1 MEKKAK
7 IGWLYVIAALFVAVG
22 LFFVVKKNTYLF
34 FALPVVLGVL
44 LLYIFSLDKVLLLTA
59 FTVPLSINLKAL
71 EADLA
76 ISLPAE
82 PLLIGV
88 LVLFIAKMLYDGRY
102 DKRMARHPIAIVI
115 YIMFTW
121 MLVTTITSE
130 MPVVSIKFMVS
141 RLWFIVPSFF
151 LCAILFKNPKN
162 IHWFIWLYIAA
173 LCIVCVYTII
183 HHAQFG
189 FDGDS
194 AHWVMT
200 PFYNDHT
207 AYGAALA
214 IYLILALAY
223 VFLPG
228 IKTSTRLIIIG
239 VIALL
244 SVALMLSN
252 CRAAWLS
259 VIASLAMLIC
269 VLLRIKF
276 RWIATVVVVLVGLFF
291 AFQNQIIDALEKNNQ
306 DASGD
311 LVENI
316 QSITNIST
324 DASNLERIN
333 RWQSA
338 FRLFNDRPVFG
349 WGPGTYQFVYAPYQM
364 SKEKTIISTNAGDG
378 GNAHSEYIGPLAEQG
393 FMGTI
398 LVLALVITVVYT
410 GLKAY
415 HKAKNKKAK
424 VLALGTTLAFFG
436 YFVHGFLNNFLD
448 TDKLAVPVWSCAAL
462 IAVIDLYY
470 SNQESFGEI
479 TENQPTRPQ
488 ISDSSKE

>member
-7 IGWLYVIAALFVAVG
+7 IAWLYVIAALFVAVG
-22 LFFVVKKNTYLF
+22 LFLVVKKNTYLF

-59 FTVPLSINLKAL
+59 FVVPLSVNLKAL
-71 EADLA
+71 DADLA

-82 PLLIGV
+82 PLLMGI
-88 LVLFIAKMLYDGRY
+88 LVLFVAKMLYDGKY
-102 DKRMARHPIAIVI
+102 DRRVSHHPIAIAI
-115 YIMFTW
+115 YCMFAW
-121 MLVTTITSE
+121 MVVTTITSE
-130 MPVVSIKFMVS
+130 MPVVSIKFILS
-141 RLWFIVPSFF
+141 RLWFVVPAFF

-162 IHWFIWLYIAA
+162 IHWFIWLYISA

-214 IYLILALAY
+214 IYLTLALTYA
-223 VFLPG
+223 FLPG
-228 IKTSTRLIIIG
+228 LKTSRRLIVIG
-239 VIALL
+239 VVALL
-244 SVALMLSN
+244 GIALMLSN

-259 VIASLAMLIC
+259 VIAALAVLIC

-276 RWIATVVVVLVGLFF
+276 RWIAAAIVLLVGLFF

-311 LVENI
+311 LVENV

-338 FRLFNDRPVFG
+338 FRLFNERPVFG

-378 GNAHSEYIGPLAEQG
+378 GNAHSEYFGPLAEQG
-393 FMGTI
+393 IMGSL
-398 LVLALVITVVYT
+398 LVVALVVVTVYCGIKT
-410 GLKAY
+410 Y
-415 HKAKNKKAK
+415 RRCKNKTAK
-424 VLALGTTLAFFG
+424 VLVLGATLAFIS

-448 TDKLAVPVWSCAAL
+448 TDKLAIPVWSLAAL
-462 IAVIDLYY
+462 IAAIDVFYA
-470 SNQESFGEI
+470 
-479 TENQPTRPQ
+479 
-488 ISDSSKE
+488 DKEEFVEEQ

>member
-7 IGWLYVIAALFVAVG
+7 IAWLYLIAALFVAVG
-22 LFFVVKKNTYLF
+22 LFLVVKKNSYFF

-59 FTVPLSINLKAL
+59 FTVPLSVNLKAMD
-71 EADLA
+71 AGLA

-82 PLLIGV
+82 PLLMGIM
-88 LVLFIAKMLYDGRY
+88 VLFIAKMLYDGQY
-102 DKRMARHPIAIVI
+102 DRRISRHPIAIVV
-115 YIMFTW
+115 YCMFAW

-130 MPVVSIKFMVS
+130 MPVVSLKFLVS
-141 RLWFIVPSFF
+141 RLWFVIPAFF
-151 LCAILFKNPKN
+151 LCAMLFKNPKN
-162 IHWFIWLYIAA
+162 IHRFVWFYIAA

-183 HHAQFG
+183 HHAQYG

-214 IYLILALAY
+214 IYLIMALTYA
-223 VFLPG
+223 FLPN
-228 IKTSTRLIIIG
+228 IKRGRKLLIICV
-239 VIALL
+239 VILL
-244 SVALMLSN
+244 SVALTLSN

-259 VIASLAMLIC
+259 MIASLGVLIC
-269 VLLRIKF
+269 VLLRIRF
-276 RWIATVVVVLVGLFF
+276 SWIAATAVILVGLFLT
-291 AFQNQIIDALEKNNQ
+291 FQNQIIDALEKNNQ

-338 FRLFNDRPVFG
+338 FRLFNERPVFG

-378 GNAHSEYIGPLAEQG
+378 GNAHSEYFGPLAEQG
-393 FMGTI
+393 
-398 LVLALVITVVYT
+398 LVGSLLVVVLVVVTVYCGIKT
-410 GLKAY
+410 YLRC
-415 HKAKNKKAK
+415 KNKTAK
-424 VLALGTTLAFFG
+424 LLALGATLAFFG
-436 YFVHGFLNNFLD
+436 YFTHGFLNNFLD
-448 TDKLAVPVWSCAAL
+448 TDKLAIPVWSLAAL
-462 IAVIDLYY
+462 IAAIDVFYADKEDFN
-470 SNQESFGEI
+470 SG
-479 TENQPTRPQ
+479 
-488 ISDSSKE
+488 ISK

>member
-1 MEKKAK
+1 MEKRAK
-7 IGWLYVIAALFVAVG
+7 IAWLYVIAAFFIAVG

-44 LLYIFSLDKVLLLTA
+44 LLYIFSLDKVLLLTS
-59 FTVPLSINLKAL
+59 FCVPLSINLKEL
-71 EADLA
+71 EAGLA

-82 PLLIGV
+82 PLLMGI
-88 LVLFIAKMLYDGRY
+88 LVLFFAKMLYDGHY
-102 DKRMARHPIAIVI
+102 DRRISHHPIAIVI
-115 YIMFTW
+115 YCLFAW
-121 MLVTTITSE
+121 MTVTTITSE
-130 MPVVSIKFMVS
+130 MPVVSIKFILS
-141 RLWFIVPSFF
+141 RLWFVVPSFF

-162 IHWFIWLYIAA
+162 IHWFIWLYISA
-173 LCIVCVYTII
+173 LCIVCIYTII

-214 IYLILALAY
+214 IYLILALTY
-223 VFLPG
+223 VFMPD
-228 IKTSTRLIIIG
+228 IKTSRRLMIIG
-239 VIALL
+239 VVLLL

-259 VIASLAMLIC
+259 VIASLGVLIC

-276 RWIATVVVVLVGLFF
+276 HWIAAAVVLLVGLFF

-338 FRLFNDRPVFG
+338 FRLFNERPVFG

-378 GNAHSEYIGPLAEQG
+378 GNAHSEYFGPLAEQG
-393 FMGTI
+393 
-398 LVLALVITVVYT
+398 LVGSLLVVVLVVVTVYC
-410 GLKAY
+410 GLTTYKRC
-415 HKAKNKKAK
+415 KNKKAK
-424 VLALGTTLAFFG
+424 ILVLGATLAFIS

-448 TDKLAVPVWSCAAL
+448 TDKLAVPVWSLAAL
-462 IAVIDLYY
+462 IAAIDVYY
-470 SNQESFGEI
+470 ADADDEI
-479 TENQPTRPQ
+479 AE
-488 ISDSSKE
+488 KA

>member
-1 MEKKAK
+1 MEKRAK
-7 IGWLYVIAALFVAVG
+7 IAWLYVIAAIFVAVG

-34 FALPVVLGVL
+34 FGLPVVLGVL

-59 FTVPLSINLKAL
+59 FTVPLSVNLKAL
-71 EADLA
+71 ESGLA

-82 PLLIGV
+82 PLLMGI
-88 LVLFIAKMLYDGRY
+88 LVLFIAKLLYDGQY
-102 DKRMARHPIAIVI
+102 DRRISRHPIAIVI
-115 YIMFTW
+115 YCMFAW
-121 MLVTTITSE
+121 MAVTTITSE
-130 MPVVSIKFMVS
+130 MPVVSLKFMLS
-141 RLWFIVPSFF
+141 RLWFVVPSFF
-151 LCAILFKNPKN
+151 LCAILFKDPKN
-162 IHWFIWLYIAA
+162 IHRFIWLYIAS

-214 IYLILALAY
+214 IYLILALTY

-228 IKTSTRLIIIG
+228 ILRRNRFIVIG
-239 VIALL
+239 VVILL

-252 CRAAWLS
+252 CRAAWVS
-259 VIASLAMLIC
+259 MIAAIGVLAC
-269 VLLRIKF
+269 VLLKIKF
-276 RWIATVVVVLVGLFF
+276 RWIAAAFILVVGLFL

-338 FRLFNDRPVFG
+338 FRLFRERPVFG

-378 GNAHSEYIGPLAEQG
+378 GNAHSEYFGPLAEQG
-393 FMGTI
+393 FVGSL
-398 LVLALVITVVYT
+398 LVVVLVVVTVYC
-410 GLKAY
+410 GLTTYKRC
-415 HKAKNKKAK
+415 KNKKAK
-424 VLALGTTLAFFG
+424 VLVLGATLAFIS

-448 TDKLAVPVWSCAAL
+448 TDKLAIPVWSLAAL
-462 IAVIDLYY
+462 IATIDVYY
-470 SNQESFGEI
+470 ADKVE
-479 TENQPTRPQ
+479 
-488 ISDSSKE
+488 

>member
-7 IGWLYVIAALFVAVG
+7 IGWLYLIATLFVAIG
-22 LFFVVKKNTYLF
+22 LFFVVKKNSYLF
-34 FALPVVLGVL
+34 FALPVVLGIL

-59 FTVPLSINLKAL
+59 FAVPLSVNLKAF

-82 PLLIGV
+82 PLLMGIM
-88 LVLFIAKMLYDGRY
+88 LLFLAKILYDGHFDR
-102 DKRMARHPIAIVI
+102 RISQHPIAIVI
-115 YIMFTW
+115 YCMFAW
-121 MLVTTITSE
+121 MVVTTITSE
-130 MPVVSIKFMVS
+130 IPVVSIKFILS
-141 RLWFIVPSFF
+141 RFWFVIPAFF
-151 LCAILFKNPKN
+151 MCSILFKTPKN
-162 IHWFIWLYIAA
+162 IDRFIWLYIAG

-207 AYGAALA
+207 AYGAALV
-214 IYLILALAY
+214 IYLILALTY
-223 VFLPG
+223 IFLPG
-228 IKTSTRLIIIG
+228 VKKNRKLLIIG
-239 VIALL
+239 VVALL

-252 CRAAWLS
+252 CRAAWVS
-259 VIASLAMLIC
+259 IIAALAVLMC

-276 RWIATVVVVLVGLFF
+276 RWVAATLLVLVGLFF

-338 FRLFNDRPVFG
+338 FRLFNERPVFG

-378 GNAHSEYIGPLAEQG
+378 GNAHSEYFGPLAEQG
-393 FMGTI
+393 
-398 LVLALVITVVYT
+398 LVGSLLVVALVIVTVYC
-410 GLKAY
+410 GLTTYKRS
-415 HKAKNKKAK
+415 KNKKAK
-424 VLALGTTLAFFG
+424 VLVLGATLAFIS
-436 YFVHGFLNNFLD
+436 YFVHGFLNNFMD
-448 TDKLAVPVWSCAAL
+448 TDKLAVPVWSLAAL
-462 IAVIDLYY
+462 ITAIDVFYADK
-470 SNQESFGEI
+470 EAFD
-479 TENQPTRPQ
+479 TEA
-488 ISDSSKE
+488 

>member
-7 IGWLYVIAALFVAVG
+7 IGWLYVIAAVFIAAS

-44 LLYIFSLDKVLLLTA
+44 LLYIFSLDKVMLLTS
-59 FTVPLSINLKAL
+59 FCVPLSVVLDKFSDAG
-71 EADLA
+71 LA

-82 PLLIGV
+82 PLLMGI
-88 LVLFIAKMLYDGRY
+88 LILFVAKLLYDGHY
-102 DKRMARHPIAIVI
+102 DRRVSRHPISIVI
-115 YIMFTW
+115 YCMFIW
-121 MLVTTITSE
+121 MIVTTITRE
-130 MPVVSIKFMVS
+130 LPIVSLKFMLS
-141 RLWFIVPSFF
+141 KLWFIVPSFF
-151 LCAILFKNPKN
+151 FCSIMFKKPKN
-162 IHWFIWLYIAA
+162 IDLFIWLYIAS

-183 HHAQFG
+183 HHAMFG

-214 IYLILALAY
+214 IYLILALTY

-228 IKTSTRLIIIG
+228 IKKSRRILIIG
-239 VIALL
+239 VVALL
-244 SVALMLSN
+244 SLALVLSN

-259 VIASLAMLIC
+259 VIAAVGVLVC
-269 VLLRIKF
+269 VLLKIKF
-276 RWIATVVVVLVGLFF
+276 RWIATVVVVLVGLFLV
-291 AFQNQIIDALEKNNQ
+291 FQNQIIDAMEKNNQ

-311 LVENI
+311 FVENV

-324 DASNLERIN
+324 DASNLERLN

-338 FRLFNDRPVFG
+338 FRLFNERPLFG

-378 GNAHSEYIGPLAEQG
+378 GNAHSEYFGPLAEQG
-393 FMGTI
+393 IIGSL
-398 LVLALVITVVYT
+398 LVLVLVIVTIYS
-410 GLKAY
+410 GLKTY
-415 HKAKNKKAK
+415 HRAKNKKAK
-424 VLALGTTLAFFG
+424 ILVLGATLAFIS
-436 YFVHGFLNNFLD
+436 YFIHGLLNNFLD
-448 TDKLAVPVWSCAAL
+448 TDKLSVPVWGCAAL
-462 IAVIDLYY
+462 IVAIDLFYADKEEFVEEA
-470 SNQESFGEI
+470 ES
-479 TENQPTRPQ
+479 PTAE
-488 ISDSSKE
+488 K

>member
-7 IGWLYVIAALFVAVG
+7 IGWLYLIAALFIAVG
-22 LFFVVKKNTYLF
+22 LFLVVKKNNYLF

-44 LLYIFSLDKVLLLTA
+44 LLYIFSLDKVLLLTS
-59 FTVPLSINLKAL
+59 FCVPLSVNLKAL
-71 EADLA
+71 ETSLA

-82 PLLIGV
+82 PLLMGIM
-88 LVLFIAKMLYDGRY
+88 VLFIAKMLYDGQY
-102 DKRMARHPIAIVI
+102 DRRISHHPIAIVI
-115 YIMFTW
+115 YCMFAW
-121 MLVTTITSE
+121 MVATTITSE
-130 MPVVSIKFMVS
+130 MPVVSIKFILS
-141 RLWFIVPSFF
+141 RLWFVIPAFF
-151 LCAILFKNPKN
+151 LCAMLFKNPKH
-162 IHWFIWLYIAA
+162 IHWFIWLYIAG

-183 HHAQFG
+183 HHAQYG

-214 IYLILALAY
+214 IYLIMALTY

-228 IKTSTRLIIIG
+228 VTKGRRLIIIG
-239 VIALL
+239 VVLLL
-244 SVALMLSN
+244 SLALMLSN

-259 VIASLAMLIC
+259 MVAALGVLVC
-269 VLLRIKF
+269 VMLRIKF
-276 RWIATVVVVLVGLFF
+276 HWIAAIIAILAGLFF

-338 FRLFNDRPVFG
+338 FRLFNERPVFG

-378 GNAHSEYIGPLAEQG
+378 GNAHSEYFGPLAEQG
-393 FMGTI
+393 LVGS
-398 LVLALVITVVYT
+398 LLVVVLAVTVITCGIKTYSRC
-410 GLKAY
+410 
-415 HKAKNKKAK
+415 KNKKAK
-424 VLALGTTLAFFG
+424 VLSLGATLAFFS
-436 YFVHGFLNNFLD
+436 YFIHGFLNNFLD
-448 TDKLAVPVWSCAAL
+448 TDKLAVPVWSLAAL
-462 IAVIDLYY
+462 IAAIDVYY
-470 SNQESFGEI
+470 ADKETFEES
-479 TENQPTRPQ
+479 
-488 ISDSSKE
+488 

>member
-7 IGWLYVIAALFVAVG
+7 IAWLYLIAALFVAVG

-59 FTVPLSINLKAL
+59 FSVPLSINLKAL
-71 EADLA
+71 EAGLA

-82 PLLIGV
+82 PLLMGIM
-88 LVLFIAKMLYDGRY
+88 VLFFAKMLYDGKY
-102 DKRMARHPIAIVI
+102 DKRISRHPISIVI
-115 YIMFTW
+115 YCMFAW

-130 MPVVSIKFMVS
+130 MPVVSIKFIAS
-141 RLWFIVPSFF
+141 RLWFVVPAFF
-151 LCAILFKNPKN
+151 LCAIFFKNPKN
-162 IHWFIWLYIAA
+162 IHRFIWLYISA

-214 IYLILALAY
+214 IYLILALTYA
-223 VFLPG
+223 FLPG
-228 IKTSTRLIIIG
+228 VKKSRRLLIIG
-239 VIALL
+239 VVVLL

-259 VIASLAMLIC
+259 MIAALAVLIC
-269 VLLRIKF
+269 VLLKIKF
-276 RWIATVVVVLVGLFF
+276 RWIAATLVLLVGLFF

-338 FRLFNDRPVFG
+338 FRLFNERPVFG

-378 GNAHSEYIGPLAEQG
+378 GNAHSEYFGPLAEQG
-393 FMGTI
+393 IVGSLLVLTLVIVTVYCGVKTYGRCKNKQVKI
-398 LVLALVITVVYT
+398 LVLGA
-410 GLKAY
+410 
-415 HKAKNKKAK
+415 
-424 VLALGTTLAFFG
+424 TLAFIS
-436 YFVHGFLNNFLD
+436 YFVHGLLNNFLD
-448 TDKLAVPVWSCAAL
+448 TDKLAIPVWSLAAL
-462 IAVIDLYY
+462 IAAIDVYY
-470 SNQESFGEI
+470 A
-479 TENQPTRPQ
+479 
-488 ISDSSKE
+488 DKERFEGDMD

>member
-1 MEKKAK
+1 MEKRAK
-7 IGWLYVIAALFVAVG
+7 IAWLYLIAALFIAVG
-22 LFFVVKKNTYLF
+22 LFLVVKKNNYFF

-44 LLYIFSLDKVLLLTA
+44 LLYIFSLDKVLLFTA

-71 EADLA
+71 DAGLA

-82 PLLIGV
+82 PLLMGI
-88 LVLFIAKMLYDGRY
+88 LVLFLAKMLYDGKF
-102 DKRMARHPIAIVI
+102 DKRISHHPIAIVI
-115 YIMFTW
+115 YCMFAW

-130 MPVVSIKFMVS
+130 MPVVSLKFMVS
-141 RLWFIVPSFF
+141 RLWFVVPAFF
-151 LCAILFKNPKN
+151 LCTVLFKKPKN
-162 IHWFIWLYIAA
+162 IDLFIWLYIAS

-214 IYLILALAY
+214 IYLILALTY
-223 VFLPG
+223 VFIPG
-228 IKTSTRLIIIG
+228 ISKGRRFLVIG
-239 VIALL
+239 VVALL
-244 SVALMLSN
+244 SLALTLSN

-259 VIASLAMLIC
+259 MIASLGVLVC
-269 VLLRIKF
+269 VLLKIKF
-276 RWIATVVVVLVGLFF
+276 RWVAAAVIILVGLFLT
-291 AFQNQIIDALEKNNQ
+291 FQNQIIDTLEKNNQ

-338 FRLFNDRPVFG
+338 FRLFNERPVFG
-349 WGPGTYQFVYAPYQM
+349 WGPGTYQFVYAPFQM

-378 GNAHSEYIGPLAEQG
+378 GNAHSEYFGPLAEQG
-393 FMGTI
+393 LAGSL
-398 LVLALVITVVYT
+398 LVLTLVVVTVT
-410 GLKAY
+410 CGLKTY
-415 HKAKNKKAK
+415 SRCKNKKAK
-424 VLALGTTLAFFG
+424 VLVLGATLAFFG
-436 YFVHGFLNNFLD
+436 YFIHGFLNNFLD
-448 TDKLAVPVWSCAAL
+448 TDRLAVPVWSLAAL
-462 IAVIDLYY
+462 IATIDVYY
-470 SNQESFGEI
+470 A
-479 TENQPTRPQ
+479 
-488 ISDSSKE
+488 DKEEFEEVE

>member
-7 IGWLYVIAALFVAVG
+7 IGWLYFIAALFVAVG
-22 LFFVVKKNTYLF
+22 LFLVVKKNSYLF
-34 FALPVVLGVL
+34 FALPIVLGVL
-44 LLYIFSLDKVLLLTA
+44 LLFIFSLDKVLLLTA
-59 FTVPLSINLKAL
+59 FCVPLSVNLKAL

-82 PLLIGV
+82 PLLMGIM
-88 LVLFIAKMLYDGRY
+88 VLFFAKLLYDGKY
-102 DKRMARHPIAIVI
+102 DRRISHHPIAIAI
-115 YIMFTW
+115 YCMFAW
-121 MLVTTITSE
+121 MAMTTITSE
-130 MPVVSIKFMVS
+130 MPVVSLKFILS
-141 RLWFIVPSFF
+141 RLWFVVPAFF
-151 LCAILFKNPKN
+151 LCALLFKNPKH
-162 IHWFIWLYIAA
+162 IHWFIWLYIAS
-173 LCIVCVYTII
+173 LCIVCIYTII

-214 IYLILALAY
+214 IYLILALTY
-223 VFLPG
+223 VFLPD
-228 IKTSTRLIIIG
+228 IKIGRKLAIIG
-239 VIALL
+239 VVALL
-244 SVALMLSN
+244 GLALTLSN

-259 VIASLAMLIC
+259 VIAALAVLVC
-269 VLLRIKF
+269 VLLKIKF
-276 RWIATVVVVLVGLFF
+276 RWIAAVIAILVGVFF

-378 GNAHSEYIGPLAEQG
+378 GNAHSEYFGPLAEQG
-393 FMGTI
+393 IVGSLIVVVF
-398 LVLALVITVVYT
+398 VVVTVYCGIMT
-410 GLKAY
+410 YKRS
-415 HKAKNKKAK
+415 KNKQAK
-424 VLALGTTLAFFG
+424 ILTLGATLAFIS
-436 YFVHGFLNNFLD
+436 YFVHGLLNNFLD
-448 TDKLAVPVWSCAAL
+448 TDKLAVPVWSLAAL
-462 IAVIDLYY
+462 IVAIDVYY
-470 SNQESFGEI
+470 A
-479 TENQPTRPQ
+479 
-488 ISDSSKE
+488 DKEKFEE

>member
-7 IGWLYVIAALFVAVG
+7 IGWLYLIAALFVAMG

-34 FALPVVLGVL
+34 FAVPVVLCVL

-59 FTVPLSINLKAL
+59 FCIPLSVNLKAL
-71 EADLA
+71 EAGLA

-82 PLLIGV
+82 PLLMGIM
-88 LVLFIAKMLYDGRY
+88 LLFFAKLLYDGQY
-102 DKRMARHPIAIVI
+102 DRRISRHPIAIVI
-115 YIMFTW
+115 YAMFTW
-121 MLVTTITSE
+121 MIVTTITSE
-130 MPVVSIKFMVS
+130 MPVVSLKFILS
-141 RLWFIVPSFF
+141 RLWFVVPSFF
-151 LCAILFKNPKN
+151 LGAILFKKPKN
-162 IHWFIWLYIAA
+162 IDLFIWLYIAS
-173 LCIVCVYTII
+173 LCIVCIYTII

-214 IYLILALAY
+214 IYLILALTY
-223 VFLPG
+223 VFVPNL
-228 IKTSTRLIIIG
+228 KKWVRLLIIG
-239 VIALL
+239 VVVLL

-259 VIASLAMLIC
+259 MIAALAVLVC
-269 VLLRIKF
+269 VLLKIKF
-276 RWIATVVVVLVGLFF
+276 RWIATAIVILVGLFF

-311 LVENI
+311 FVENV

-338 FRLFNDRPVFG
+338 FRLFNERPVFG

-378 GNAHSEYIGPLAEQG
+378 GNAHSEYFGPLAEQG
-393 FMGTI
+393 LPGSL
-398 LVLALVITVVYT
+398 LVVALVVATVYCGMKT
-410 GLKAY
+410 Y
-415 HKAKNKKAK
+415 RRCKNKKGK
-424 VLALGTTLAFFG
+424 VLVLGATLAFIS
-436 YFVHGFLNNFLD
+436 YFVHGMLNNFMD
-448 TDKLAVPVWSCAAL
+448 TDKLAVPVWSLAAL
-462 IAVIDLYY
+462 IAAIDVYY
-470 SNQESFGEI
+470 ADKEDFESE
-479 TENQPTRPQ
+479 TTA
-488 ISDSSKE
+488 

>member
-7 IGWLYVIAALFVAVG
+7 IAWLYVIAALFVAVG
-22 LFFVVKKNTYLF
+22 LFFVVKKNTYLV

-59 FTVPLSINLKAL
+59 FTVPLSVNLKAL
-71 EADLA
+71 DAGLA

-82 PLLIGV
+82 PLLMGI
-88 LVLFIAKMLYDGRY
+88 LVLFVAKMLYDGQY
-102 DKRMARHPIAIVI
+102 DRRFTHHPIAFVI
-115 YIMFTW
+115 YGMFAW

-130 MPVVSIKFMVS
+130 MPVVSIKFLLS
-141 RLWFIVPSFF
+141 RLWFVIPAFF
-151 LCAILFKNPKN
+151 LCTILFKDPKN
-162 IHWFIWLYIAA
+162 IHRFLWLYIAA
-173 LCIVCVYTII
+173 LCIVCIYTII

-214 IYLILALAY
+214 IYLILALTY

-228 IKTSTRLIIIG
+228 IKRNRKLLIIG
-239 VIALL
+239 VAALL
-244 SVALMLSN
+244 SLALILSN
-252 CRAAWLS
+252 CRAAWVS
-259 VIASLAMLIC
+259 MIAALGVLVC
-269 VLLRIKF
+269 VLLKIKF
-276 RWIATVVVVLVGLFF
+276 RWVAAAIIVVLGLFF
-291 AFQNQIIDALEKNNQ
+291 TFQNQIIDTLEKNNQ

-311 LVENI
+311 LVENVK
-316 QSITNIST
+316 SITNIST

-338 FRLFNDRPVFG
+338 FRLFNERPVFG

-378 GNAHSEYIGPLAEQG
+378 GNAHSEYFGPLAEQG
-393 FMGTI
+393 
-398 LVLALVITVVYT
+398 LVGSLLVVALVIVTVYC
-410 GLKAY
+410 GLTTYKRC
-415 HKAKNKKAK
+415 KNKKAK
-424 VLALGTTLAFFG
+424 ILVLGATLAFIS
-436 YFVHGFLNNFLD
+436 YFVHGFLNNFMD
-448 TDKLAVPVWSCAAL
+448 TDKLAIPVWSLAAL
-462 IAVIDLYY
+462 IAAIDVYY
-470 SNQESFGEI
+470 ADKEEFVAVSGEQS
-479 TENQPTRPQ
+479 EEQ
-488 ISDSSKE
+488 

>member
-7 IGWLYVIAALFVAVG
+7 IAWLYVIAALFVAVG
-22 LFFVVKKNTYLF
+22 LFFVVKKNTYLV

-59 FTVPLSINLKAL
+59 FTVPLSVNLKAL
-71 EADLA
+71 DAGLA

-82 PLLIGV
+82 PLLMGI
-88 LVLFIAKMLYDGRY
+88 LVLFIAKTLYDGQY
-102 DKRMARHPIAIVI
+102 DRRISRHPIAIVI
-115 YIMFTW
+115 YCMFAW

-130 MPVVSIKFMVS
+130 MPVVSIKFLLS
-141 RLWFIVPSFF
+141 RLWFVVPAFF
-151 LCAILFKNPKN
+151 LCAILFKDPKN
-162 IHWFIWLYIAA
+162 IHRFIWLYIAA
-173 LCIVCVYTII
+173 LCIVCIYTII

-214 IYLILALAY
+214 IYLILALTY
-223 VFLPG
+223 VFLPD
-228 IKTSTRLIIIG
+228 IRRRNRFIIIG
-239 VIALL
+239 VVVLL
-244 SVALMLSN
+244 SVALILSN

-259 VIASLAMLIC
+259 MIAAIGVLAC
-269 VLLRIKF
+269 VLLKIKF
-276 RWIATVVVVLVGLFF
+276 HWVAAAVIVVFGLFF

-311 LVENI
+311 LVENVK
-316 QSITNIST
+316 SITNIST

-338 FRLFNDRPVFG
+338 FRLFHERPVFG

-378 GNAHSEYIGPLAEQG
+378 GNAHSEYFGPLAEQG
-393 FMGTI
+393 
-398 LVLALVITVVYT
+398 LVGSLLVAALVVVTVYC
-410 GLKAY
+410 GLTTYKRC
-415 HKAKNKKAK
+415 KNKKAK
-424 VLALGTTLAFFG
+424 ILVLGATLAFIS
-436 YFVHGFLNNFLD
+436 YFVHGFLNNFMD
-448 TDKLAVPVWSCAAL
+448 TDKLAIPVWSLAAL
-462 IAVIDLYY
+462 IAAIDVYY
-470 SNQESFGEI
+470 ADNEEFVAISGEQ
-479 TENQPTRPQ
+479 TEEQQP
-488 ISDSSKE
+488 

>member
-7 IGWLYVIAALFVAVG
+7 IAWLYLIAALFVAVG

-59 FTVPLSINLKAL
+59 FTVTLSVNLKAL
-71 EADLA
+71 EAGLA

-82 PLLIGV
+82 PLLMGI
-88 LVLFIAKMLYDGRY
+88 LVLFVAKMLYDGHY
-102 DKRMARHPIAIVI
+102 DRRISRHPIAIVI
-115 YIMFTW
+115 YCMFAW

-130 MPVVSIKFMVS
+130 MPVVSIKFIAS
-141 RLWFIVPSFF
+141 RLWFVIPAFF
-151 LCAILFKNPKN
+151 LCALLFKEPKN

-173 LCIVCVYTII
+173 LCIVSIYTII

-214 IYLILALAY
+214 IYLIMALTYA
-223 VFLPG
+223 FLPN
-228 IKTSTRLIIIG
+228 IKRGRKLIIIG
-239 VIALL
+239 VVALL
-244 SVALMLSN
+244 SLALVLSN

-259 VIASLAMLIC
+259 IIASLGILIC

-276 RWIATVVVVLVGLFF
+276 RWIAAAIIILVGLFLT
-291 AFQNQIIDALEKNNQ
+291 FQNQIIDALEKNNQ

-338 FRLFNDRPVFG
+338 FRLFNERPVFG

-378 GNAHSEYIGPLAEQG
+378 GNAHSEYFGPLAEQG
-393 FMGTI
+393 
-398 LVLALVITVVYT
+398 LVGSLLVVVLVVVTVYCGIKT
-410 GLKAY
+410 Y
-415 HKAKNKKAK
+415 SRCKNKTAK
-424 VLALGTTLAFFG
+424 VLVLGATLAFFG
-436 YFVHGFLNNFLD
+436 YFIHGFLNNFLD
-448 TDKLAVPVWSCAAL
+448 TDKLAVPIWSLAAL
-462 IAVIDLYY
+462 IAAIDVYY
-470 SNQESFGEI
+470 A
-479 TENQPTRPQ
+479 
-488 ISDSSKE
+488 DKKEFLADNAEKS

>member
-7 IGWLYVIAALFVAVG
+7 IAWLYIIAALFVAVG
-22 LFFVVKKNTYLF
+22 MFLVVKKNTYLF

-59 FTVPLSINLKAL
+59 FTVPLSVNLKAL
-71 EADLA
+71 EAGLA

-82 PLLIGV
+82 PLLMGI
-88 LVLFIAKMLYDGRY
+88 LVLFVAKMLYDGKFDR
-102 DKRMARHPIAIVI
+102 RISRHPIAIVI
-115 YIMFTW
+115 YCMFAW

-130 MPVVSIKFMVS
+130 MPVVSIKFMLS
-141 RLWFIVPSFF
+141 RLWFVVPAFF
-151 LCAILFKNPKN
+151 LCTILFKDPKN
-162 IHWFIWLYIAA
+162 IHKFIWLYIAA

-214 IYLILALAY
+214 IYLILALTY

-228 IKTSTRLIIIG
+228 MKKGRKFIIIG
-239 VIALL
+239 VVLL
-244 SVALMLSN
+244 LGVALMLSN

-259 VIASLAMLIC
+259 VIAALAVLIC
-269 VLLRIKF
+269 VLLKIKF

-311 LVENI
+311 LVENV

-338 FRLFNDRPVFG
+338 FRLFSERPVFG

-378 GNAHSEYIGPLAEQG
+378 GNAHSEYFGPLAEQG
-393 FMGTI
+393 ILGSL
-398 LVLALVITVVYT
+398 LVLTLVIVTVYC
-410 GLKAY
+410 GLRTYKRC
-415 HKAKNKKAK
+415 KNRQVKTL
-424 VLALGTTLAFFG
+424 VLGATLAFIS
-436 YFVHGFLNNFLD
+436 YFVHGFLNNFMD
-448 TDKLAVPVWSCAAL
+448 TDKLAIPVWSLASVIAA
-462 IAVIDLYY
+462 IDVYY
-470 SNQESFGEI
+470 A
-479 TENQPTRPQ
+479 
-488 ISDSSKE
+488 DKEAFEEVKE

>member
-1 MEKKAK
+1 M
-7 IGWLYVIAALFVAVG
+7 AVG
-22 LFFVVKKNTYLF
+22 LFLVVKKNTYLF

-44 LLYIFSLDKVLLLTA
+44 LLYIFSLDKALLLTA

-71 EADLA
+71 EAGLA

-82 PLLIGV
+82 PLLIGIM
-88 LVLFIAKMLYDGRY
+88 VLFFAKMLYDGKY
-102 DKRMARHPIAIVI
+102 DKRISHHPIAIVI
-115 YIMFTW
+115 YCMFAW

-130 MPVVSIKFMVS
+130 MPVVSLKFILS
-141 RLWFIVPSFF
+141 RLWFVIPAFF
-151 LCAILFKNPKN
+151 LCAILFKKPKN

-214 IYLILALAY
+214 IYLILALTY

-228 IKTSTRLIIIG
+228 IKTSRRLIIIG
-239 VIALL
+239 VVALL
-244 SVALMLSN
+244 SVALVFSN

-259 VIASLAMLIC
+259 VIATLAVLIC
-269 VLLRIKF
+269 VLLKIKF
-276 RWIATVVVVLVGLFF
+276 RWIATVVVVLVGLFL

-338 FRLFNDRPVFG
+338 FRLFNERPVFG

-378 GNAHSEYIGPLAEQG
+378 GNAHSEYFGPLAEQG
-393 FMGTI
+393 IVGSI
-398 LVLALVITVVYT
+398 LVLILVIVTVYH
-410 GLKAY
+410 GMKAY
-415 HKAKNKKAK
+415 KRCKNRQAKTL
-424 VLALGTTLAFFG
+424 VLGATLAFIS
-436 YFVHGFLNNFLD
+436 YFVHGLLNNFMD
-448 TDKLAVPVWSCAAL
+448 TDKLAVPVWSLAAL
-462 IAVIDLYY
+462 IAAIDVYY
-470 SNQESFGEI
+470 A
-479 TENQPTRPQ
+479 
-488 ISDSSKE
+488 DKETFDEVKE